1 MIFGFCGTI
10 GSGKGTAIELL
21 QKEFGAASF
30 SLSDE
35 IRHECKKRDL
45 GLERT
50 NLIAVGN
57 EMRKIEGDGYWAG
70 RVATRVKMMPGWQKR
85 VTTIDS
91 IRLPA
96 EVEALVEQFGDKF
109 VLISVDAPIELRYER
124 IKARNRAGEN
134 KLTLEQFK
142 ASEEK
147 EQSKVKGE
155 PNLAATMALADFEIV
170 NDESRAELEREVRT
184 IANKY
189 HEKTK

>member
-21 QKEFGAASF
+21 SKEFGAASF

-57 EMRKIEGDGYWAG
+57 EMRKKEGDGYWAIKA
-70 RVATRVKMMPGWQKR
+70 ATRAKAMPNWQKR

-96 EVEALVEQFGDKF
+96 EVEALVEQFKDKF
-109 VLISVDAPIELRYER
+109 VLISVDAPVEIRYER
-124 IKARNRAGEN
+124 IKARNRAGES

-147 EQSKVKGE
+147 EQSKEKGE
-155 PNLAATMALADFEIV
+155 PNLAATMALADYELV
-170 NDESRAELEREVRT
+170 NDESRAELERGMRT

-189 HEKTK
+189 HAKAN

>member
-50 NLIAVGN
+50 NLIDVGN
-57 EMRKIEGDGYWAG
+57 QMRKKEGDGYWAS
-70 RVATRVKMMPGWQKR
+70 RAATRVKMMPGWQKR

>member
-21 QKEFGAASF
+21 QKEFGAAGF

-57 EMRKIEGDGYWAG
+57 EMRKKEGDGYWAT
-70 RVATRVKMMPGWQKR
+70 RTAARVKMMPGWQKR

-96 EVEALVEQFGDKF
+96 EVEALVEEFGDKF
-109 VLISVDAPIELRYER
+109 VLISVDAPIEVRYER
-124 IKARNRAGEN
+124 IKTRNRAGES
-134 KLTLEQFK
+134 KLSLEQFK

-147 EQSKVKGE
+147 EQSKQKGE
-155 PNLAATMALADFEIV
+155 PNLAATMALADFEVV

>member
-1 MIFGFCGTI
+1 MIFGFCGTL

-21 QKEFGAASF
+21 QKEFSAASF

-35 IRHECKKRDL
+35 IRQECRKRDL

-57 EMRKIEGDGYWAG
+57 EMRKKEGDGYWATKA
-70 RVATRVKMMPGWQKR
+70 ATRAKAMPGWQKR

-96 EVEALVEQFGDKF
+96 EVEALAKEFGNNF
-109 VLISVDAPIELRYER
+109 VLISVDAPVEIRFER
-124 IKARNRAGEN
+124 IKKRARAGEQL
-134 KLTLEQFK
+134 LTLEQFK
-142 ASEEK
+142 ASEQK
-147 EQSKVKGE
+147 EQSKAKGE
-155 PNLAATMALADFEIV
+155 PNLAATMALADYEIV
-170 NDESRAELEREVRT
+170 NDESRAELERGIRI

-189 HEKTK
+189 HQKAN

>member
-1 MIFGFCGTI
+1 MIFGFCGTL

-21 QKEFGAASF
+21 QKDYGAASF

-50 NLIAVGN
+50 NLIEVGN
-57 EMRKIEGDGYWAG
+57 QMRKKEGDGYWAA
-70 RVATRVKMMPGWQKR
+70 RAATRVKMMPGWQKK
-85 VTTIDS
+85 VITIDS

-96 EVEALVEQFGDKF
+96 EVETLVDEFGDKF
-109 VLISVDAPIELRYER
+109 VLISVDAPVELRYER
-124 IKARNRAGEN
+124 IKKRARAGEQ
-134 KLTLEQFK
+134 LLSLEQFK

-147 EQSKVKGE
+147 EQSEEKGE

-189 HEKTK
+189 HEKAK

>member
-21 QKEFGAASF
+21 QKEFDAASF

-57 EMRKIEGDGYWAG
+57 EMRKIEGNGYWAT
-70 RVATRVKMMPGWQKR
+70 RTATRAKAMPGWQKR
-85 VTTIDS
+85 IATIDS

-96 EVEALVEQFGDKF
+96 EVEALVDEFGDKF
-109 VLISVDAPIELRYER
+109 VLISVDAPVQLRYER
-124 IKARNRAGEN
+124 IKKRNRAGES

-147 EQSKVKGE
+147 EQSKQKGE
-155 PNLAATMALADFEIV
+155 PNLAATMALADYELV
-170 NDESRAELEREVRT
+170 NDESRAELERGVRT

>member
-21 QKEFGAASF
+21 QKEFGAANF

-45 GLERT
+45 GLERS
-50 NLIAVGN
+50 NLITVGN
-57 EMRKIEGDGYWAG
+57 EMRKKEGDGYWAT
-70 RVATRVKMMPGWQKR
+70 RAAARVKAMPGWQKR
-85 VTTIDS
+85 ATTIDS

-96 EVEALVEQFGDKF
+96 EVEALVEEFGDKF
-109 VLISVDAPIELRYER
+109 VLVSVDAPIDMRYGR
-124 IKARNRAGEN
+124 IKTRNRAGES
-134 KLTLEQFK
+134 KLTFEQFK

-147 EQSKVKGE
+147 EQSKQKGE

-189 HEKTK
+189 HEKAN

>member
-21 QKEFGAASF
+21 QKDFGAASF

-45 GLERT
+45 GLERS

-57 EMRKIEGDGYWAG
+57 EMRKAHGDGYWAD
-70 RVATRVKMMPGWQKR
+70 RTATRVKAMPNWQKR
-85 VTTIDS
+85 STTIDS

-96 EVEALVEQFGDKF
+96 EVAALVEQFGDKF
-109 VLISVDAPIELRYER
+109 ILISVDAPVELRYER
-124 IKARNRAGEN
+124 IKKRARAGEQ
-134 KLTLEQFK
+134 LLSLEQFK

-147 EQSKVKGE
+147 EQSKAKGE

-170 NDESRAELEREVRT
+170 NDESRAELERQVRH
-184 IANKY
+184 IADRFNK
-189 HEKTK
+189 K